1 MHNKGIIIRKPRYQN
16 FLNKNFYLYGSIK
29 ADYDTGWAI
38 ELSRDAEIIFDVG
51 CNIGINAI
59 LSADIDGVR
68 AVGLIGSLLF
78 VLSNL
83 LTDICYALVDPRV
96 KLR

>member
-1 MHNKGIIIRKPRYQN
+1 MCIRDSG
-16 FLNKNFYLYGSIK
+16 YL
-29 ADYDTGWAI
+29 
-38 ELSRDAEIIFDVG
+38 
-51 CNIGINAI
+51 GINAI
-59 LSADIDGVR
+59 LSADIDVVR
-68 AVGLIGSLLF
+68 ALVLIGSLLF